1 MSTSFLKK
9 YEHNEEKMETIKID
23 QIKLLELEKN
33 SIWTEKFTRRAQYR
47 SDTTREKTSEPDEIR
62 ASKTTKTKAAKYKQ
76 TEP

>member
-33 SIWTEKFTRRAQYR
+33 SIWTEKFTRGVQQ
-47 SDTTREKTSEPDEIR
+47 EVR
-62 ASKTTKTKAAKYKQ
+62 ASILLLLFSR
-76 TEP
+76 